1 MRRTKVLVNG
11 KVGREEAKEDPRGE
25 VKSRQ
30 LKVES
35 RIFGE
40 ESPHSAPPHEDYLSA
55 LSRRHPR
62 TPRRNPQ
69 VSSPEA
75 LIAIALSRS
84 RVPREL
90 IIGNNMGANAL
101 VKRST

>member
-11 KVGREEAKEDPRGE
+11 KVGREGAKKDPRGE

-40 ESPHSAPPHEDYLSA
+40 ESPHSAAPHAE
-55 LSRRHPR
+55 
-62 TPRRNPQ
+62 N
-69 VSSPEA
+69 
-75 LIAIALSRS
+75 
-84 RVPREL
+84 
-90 IIGNNMGANAL
+90 
-101 VKRST
+101 